1 MYEVDYNGR
10 TSYAKNYFYVVFDRK
25 KLLCDA
31 ERDLL
36 ATVKFLV
43 IIFLS
48 IIIFVVH
55 MRTDR

>member
-1 MYEVDYNGR
+1 MR
-10 TSYAKNYFYVVFDRK
+10 RTISTSYSTEK

-55 MRTDR
+55 MRTDS